1 MTSQHTY
8 DDPTQRSG
16 LILPNDRTTTDDQS
30 PPALPAW
37 LWWSGLAL
45 MLAALMAPILVVTV
59 PPLSD
64 YPDHLARCYFLA
76 FGASDPVMSRIFAAR
91 WQLVP
96 NLAIDLIVPALMHA
110 LPPLVAGRVFVAL
123 VVVLPATGIVAL
135 SLAVF
140 RVRSLWQLGAGFVV
154 YDMMFLSGSLNFQF
168 AAGVALWGA
177 AVWVVLSARHLV
189 WAAAAGA
196 VFALLAFLCHLF
208 GYGFFA
214 VLIGSVELTAIR
226 RRGLGDAAGRRIA
239 AGRSLAVAAALLP
252 CVVLYVTSAFAR
264 AGGAVMWQS
273 VRHKLFLL
281 LVPVLGYGRLESF
294 FVAAVLAGA
303 MLWWAVHRQLR
314 VAPFGWLAGALLLA
328 AYAILPVGAKGG
340 YWIDTR
346 MPVLLGF
353 LVFAVTLPVRLPRR
367 QAMLAS
373 VVLAGVF
380 AGRMAYIT
388 AVWAGSRQDVA
399 DVRAVLTHVEPGSRI
414 LVMDADPQQHRWE
427 AGDIPASRVA
437 AHGMA
442 TAYWHY
448 GAFALLDRRA
458 FWSNAF
464 AEPGQQPI
472 VILPP
477 YDASSDGGFAP
488 PHDVALLE
496 ANATAASNRDPAALL
511 AGWPGR
517 FEYVL
522 VLGADPG
529 PQIDGLLPGRLALLT
544 HKGIAALFMVRH

>member
-1 MTSQHTY
+1 M
-8 DDPTQRSG
+8 
-16 LILPNDRTTTDDQS
+16 TDDQS
-30 PPALPAW
+30 RPTLPTW
-37 LWWSGLAL
+37 LWWSALAL

-76 FGASDPVMSRIFAAR
+76 FGAADPVMTHIFATR

-96 NLAIDLIVPALMHA
+96 NLAIDLIVPALMQVF
-110 LPPLVAGRVFVAL
+110 PPLLAGRVFVAL
-123 VVVLPATGIVAL
+123 VVLLPATGIIAL
-135 SLAVF
+135 STAWF

-154 YDMMFLSGSLNFQF
+154 YDMMFLSGSLNFQL

-177 AVWVVLSARHLV
+177 AVWVLLTGRHLV
-189 WAAAAGA
+189 LAAVAGA
-196 VFALLAFLCHLF
+196 AFGLLAFVCHLF

-214 VLIGSVELTAIR
+214 VLISCVELTAILA
-226 RRGLGDAAGRRIA
+226 RGVGDAAGRRFA
-239 AGRSLAVAAALLP
+239 LGRALAVVAALLP
-252 CVVLYVTSAFAR
+252 CVVLYLNSPFAK

-273 VRHKLFLL
+273 ITHKLLLL
-281 LVPVLGYGRLESF
+281 LVPVLGYARPVSF
-294 FVAAVLAGA
+294 AVAAVLAGA
-303 MLWWAVHRQLR
+303 VLFWAVRGRLL
-314 VAPFGWLAGALLLA
+314 VAPFAWVAGPLLLVI
-328 AYAILPVGAKGG
+328 YAVLPVGAKGG

-346 MPVLLGF
+346 IPVLLGF
-353 LVFAVTLPVRLPRR
+353 LVFAATLPVRLPRR
-367 QAMLAS
+367 QSIVATL
-373 VVLAGVF
+373 VLAGVF
-380 AGRMAYIT
+380 AGRMGYIT

-399 DVRAVLTHVEPGSRI
+399 DVRAVLTQVGPGSRI

-427 AGDIPASRVA
+427 AGTIPASRVA

-477 YDASSDGGFAP
+477 YDASGDGGFMP
-488 PHDVALLE
+488 PHDAALLE
-496 ANATAASNRDPAALL
+496 ANATAAPSRDPAALL

-517 FEYVL
+517 FDYVL

-529 PQIDGLLPGRLALLT
+529 TQIDALLPGRLTLLA
-544 HKGIAALFMVRH
+544 HKGIAALFMVRR